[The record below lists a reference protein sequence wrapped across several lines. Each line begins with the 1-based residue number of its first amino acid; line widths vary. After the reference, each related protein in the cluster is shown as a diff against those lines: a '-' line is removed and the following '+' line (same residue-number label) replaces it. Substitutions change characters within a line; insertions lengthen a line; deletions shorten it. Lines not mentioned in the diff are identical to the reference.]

1 MPRRCTR
8 TVSIDRDDPD
18 MGVIAEAAGILRSGG
33 LVAFATETVY
43 GLGADATNPEAVAL
57 IFEAKGRP
65 ATNPL
70 IAHVDGSPMA
80 KGCVSHW
87 PTRAG
92 ILARRF
98 WPGPLTMVLPRSRS
112 IPDIVT
118 AGRETVGVRCPD
130 TAVARLLIREA
141 GVPIAAP
148 SGNRSTGLSPTCAA
162 HVLDHLDGAIDMVLD
177 SGSTELG
184 LESTVV
190 DLSGIP
196 PRVLRPGPVS
206 VEALAKVLDEEV
218 AIITEHRDGQ
228 EPLDSPGQMAVHYAP
243 RTPTYR
249 AEGDQPIRLPRA
261 GRWALVSFGPVSGRV
276 PGGSVFHCRLRSPRG
291 AAQTLYRI
299 LHSLDKERLDFLLI
313 SMPPD
318 EPRWRAV
325 RDRLSR
331 AAQPF

>member
-8 TVSIDRDDPD
+8 TLSIDRDNPE
-18 MGVIAEAAGILRSGG
+18 MVVIAEAASILRAGG

-43 GLGADATNPEAVAL
+43 GLGADATNPEAVAG

-80 KGCVSHW
+80 RRCVEVW
-87 PTRAG
+87 PARAVV
-92 ILARRF
+92 LARRF

-118 AGRETVGVRCPD
+118 AGREAVGVRCPD
-130 TAVARLLIREA
+130 TLVARLLIREA

-148 SGNRSTGLSPTCAA
+148 SANRSTGISPTSAE
-162 HVLDHLDGAIDMVLD
+162 HVRDHLDGAVDLILD
-177 SGSTELG
+177 SGSTEIG

-190 DLSGIP
+190 DLSVTP

-206 VEALAKVLDEEV
+206 VEALGKVLGEEV
-218 AIITEHRDGQ
+218 AIVNEHRDGRV
-228 EPLDSPGQMAVHYAP
+228 PLASPGQMAVHYAP

-249 AEGDQPIRLPRA
+249 IEGDQPLRLPRQ

-276 PGGSVFHCRLRSPRG
+276 PGGSVFHFRNRSPRG
-291 AAQTLYRI
+291 AAQSLYGI
-299 LHSLDKERLDFLLI
+299 LHGLDKERLDFLLI

-325 RDRLSR
+325 RDRLTR
-331 AAQPF
+331 AARPF